1 MEEEIKE
8 LKHRLEVLSGVVF
21 VILKETGMLEKAMQN
36 NALLRTVVEK
46 TVGRE
51 EDREV
56 KDKSISKQKEDEFTS
71 ILKDFD
77 AKDAIKN

>member
-8 LKHRLEVLSGVVF
+8 LKHRIEVLSGVVF
-21 VILKETGMLEKAMQN
+21 IILKETGMLEKAMQD
-36 NALLRTVVEK
+36 NALLRTVVER

-51 EDREV
+51 EGREV

>member
-8 LKHRLEVLSGVVF
+8 LKHRIEVLSGVVF
-21 VILKETGMLEKAMQN
+21 ILLKETGLLDKAIQN
-36 NALLRTVVEK
+36 NSLLKTVIER

-51 EDREV
+51 EGKEV
-56 KDKSISKQKEDEFTS
+56 KDKSTSKQKEDEFTS